1 MHSGLSGQLAEIEL
15 KPEVVRPSVSHAPQS
30 GAPSASVLIVVAH
43 PDDEV
48 LGCGGT
54 AAQYAAA
61 GVPVRACVLC
71 GQAEA
76 RRNRPEV
83 RELLAHLDA
92 ASELL
97 GLQPPIVGDF
107 PNLALN
113 TVPHRDLTAFIE
125 GAMQA
130 SKATMLFTHHPADLN
145 DDHLH
150 VSRSCQA
157 AARIGHR
164 REGFPPLCGLYF
176 MEVLS
181 STDWAFPSA
190 TPPFMP
196 DSFVPL
202 DAASLQRKIE
212 AIEVYTGVTRAFP
225 HSRSLQAIKALAA
238 MRGAQANVS
247 AAEGFQTAFARMFAP
262 VRVG

>member
-1 MHSGLSGQLAEIEL
+1 MHTGSPSQLAEVEI
-15 KPEVVRPSVSHAPQS
+15 KPEVVRPSAVQGSAS
-30 GAPSASVLIVVAH
+30 GAPEASVLIVVAH

-61 GVPVRACVLC
+61 GVPVRACVMC

-76 RRNRPEV
+76 RRHRP
-83 RELLAHLDA
+83 A
-92 ASELL
+92 ASELQSQLERSSEIL